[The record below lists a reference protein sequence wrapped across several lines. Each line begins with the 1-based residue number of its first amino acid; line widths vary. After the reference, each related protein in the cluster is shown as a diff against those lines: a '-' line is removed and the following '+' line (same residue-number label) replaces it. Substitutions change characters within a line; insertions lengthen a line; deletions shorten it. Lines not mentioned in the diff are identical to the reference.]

1 MSGGSKTTTNSHQT
15 TTPQAPTW
23 FAQPYQNYMSD
34 VSQLRGVSPQQLM
47 TPATATQ
54 TQGFGRAL
62 AGTPGISSDLT
73 GYQGG
78 EIATTDLNPYLNQ
91 GLGAL
96 VNSTMNDWAHGND
109 LALNSLKAATPSGA
123 FGGTRQDVAKANLL
137 AENSRTLGSLLSNLN
152 YQNYGNAQTM
162 AQNDITNRLNAAN
175 LRMSAQGANADN
187 MRADTNL
194 MLTAGDQERAIAASN
209 NPYLTQANWLGVQG
223 GLLGQVPASA
233 FVGSDTQGTQTQST
247 SGGNMLGSLLGAASL
262 FVPGGQGYGLTKMFL

>member
-123 FGGTRQDVAKANLL
+123 FGGTRQGVAMGQLL
-137 AENSRTLGSLLSNLN
+137 GDNSRTLGSLLSNLN

-175 LRMSAQGANADN
+175 MRLSAQGANADN

-194 MLTAGDQERAIAASN
+194 MLTAGDQERAIAAAN

-262 FVPGGQGYGLTKMFL
+262 FAPGGQGYGLTKMFL